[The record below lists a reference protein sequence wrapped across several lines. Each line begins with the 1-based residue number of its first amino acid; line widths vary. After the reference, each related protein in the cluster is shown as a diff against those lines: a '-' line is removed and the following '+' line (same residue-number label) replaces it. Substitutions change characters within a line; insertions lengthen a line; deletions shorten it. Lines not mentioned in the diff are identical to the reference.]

1 MAGILIIP
9 FLFHE
14 QRFLTDLLRVL
25 AQDFQIPTKMCDREF
40 DASYAY
46 DPSRKQHNS
55 TKILQGLKNFNH
67 NSDAKY
73 LGITDV
79 DLFIPILTYVFGE
92 AQLNGSAAVVS
103 TFRLKPQFYG
113 LPRDEALLRERL
125 IKEAVH
131 ELGHTFGL
139 RHCDDYECV
148 MTSSTY
154 ADEIDIKGRAFCQ
167 DCTKMIGEQYVGVF
181 RN

>member
-1 MAGILIIP
+1 MADIQIIP

-14 QRFLTDLLRVL
+14 HQFLSDITDVITH
-25 AQDFQIPTKMCDREF
+25 DFKYTAVVPDAEF

-46 DPSRKQHNS
+46 DSSRKQYNS
-55 TKILQGLKNFNH
+55 TQILKGLLSFKPKN
-67 NSDAKY
+67 SEKY

-92 AQLNGSAAVVS
+92 AQLNGPAAVVS

-113 LPRDEALLRERL
+113 LPRNDELLRDRL

-131 ELGHTFGL
+131 ELGHSFGL
-139 RHCDDYECV
+139 RHCSDYECV
-148 MTSSTY
+148 MSSSTY
-154 ADEIDIKGRAFCQ
+154 ADEIDLKGKDFCEG
-167 DCTKMIGEQYVGVF
+167 CKELL
-181 RN
+181 NWSS